1 MMATLISEKTI
12 AKIASEFMLRVL
24 EGAVLL
30 LRREVAKPRNG
41 L

>member
-1 MMATLISEKTI
+1 MMAILISEMTI

-30 LRREVAKPRNG
+30 LRREVTTPRNG
-41 L
+41 R